1 MVFDERLCG
10 GGEMHPVAIPEQD
23 DVPGCEPQHL
33 LEKKDDVVRIQ
44 STPKGAD
51 TQADLPQL
59 WTDEQGRQQ
68 VQPLAMVQTGADG
81 GGLPTRRPGAFER

>member
-33 LEKKDDVVRIQ
+33 LEKRMTWSEFKAHRKERTLKRIF
-44 STPKGAD
+44 
-51 TQADLPQL
+51 
-59 WTDEQGRQQ
+59 RNC
-68 VQPLAMVQTGADG
+68 
-81 GGLPTRRPGAFER
+81 GLTSKAANRFSHWR